1 VIRVIETAAGA
12 AATIVPSA
20 GSDDV
25 LVNTG
30 GVGTADVLFSA
41 TQRLGILQIEGGGA
55 GKVTTNGATVLTVE
69 RLDLAGGGGN
79 GRLDVTDNTLI
90 VDYTGASPIG
100 AVIGFLT
107 GGYAGGAWTGA
118 GINSSVAAAQT
129 NTGVGVAEASDL
141 FAVFPAPFAGELVDN
156 SSVLVRYTLYGDTD
170 LNRNVNLD
178 DFNRLATNFGQSPRR
193 WSQGDFD
200 YNNNVN
206 LDDFNRLAA
215 NFGLTVAP
223 VAGTSPRTNIGRR
236 GAGALDRRDEEE
248 RPTLEDLYRAVGDA
262 A

>member
-1 VIRVIETAAGA
+1 
-12 AATIVPSA
+12 
-20 GSDDV
+20 
-25 LVNTG
+25 
-30 GVGTADVLFSA
+30 
-41 TQRLGILQIEGGGA
+41 
-55 GKVTTNGATVLTVE
+55 
-69 RLDLAGGGGN
+69 
-79 GRLDVTDNTLI
+79 
-90 VDYTGASPIG
+90 
-100 AVIGFLT
+100 
-107 GGYAGGAWTGA
+107 
-118 GINSSVAAAQT
+118 
-129 NTGVGVAEASDL
+129 
-141 FAVFPAPFAGELVDN
+141 VFPAPFAGELVDN